1 MSQTPADTPTPPDGW
16 AMPAAPRGG
25 SWRLSARVWPTLR
38 DAPSDA
44 EAASHVLMVRAGLV
58 RQLAAGL
65 YTFMP
70 FGLRVLHRID
80 AILRQEMDRIGA
92 QELLMPVL
100 HPAEIWQATGR
111 YPLPEQFR
119 LQDRAGR
126 DFVLGMTHEE
136 IVTWHAAHEIRS
148 YRDLPQSWYQ
158 IQTKM
163 RDEPRAKG
171 GLLRVREFHMK
182 DSYSFDRDQAGLD
195 ASYEAH
201 AAAYARIFD
210 RCGLVWYQVESDT
223 GMMGGS
229 GAHEYMAPSA
239 SGEDV
244 IARAEDGSYAA
255 NVELAVS
262 VARDP
267 EWGDTPDAP
276 EEFATPGVGTIDELA
291 ALTGLPPARLGKS
304 VVVVPD
310 EGRPVLALVR
320 GEHALH
326 EKKLARLVGPHR
338 AAHPEE
344 ITEWF
349 GAAPGSLGPVGLP
362 EGSPVRIIA
371 DHTIATGHYVTGAN
385 RDGFHLRGVV
395 LGRDFTAETAD
406 IREVLDGEGAPG
418 SGAPLHLEPVIEIG
432 NIFKLG
438 TKYTDALDARYLDED
453 GRERT
458 IIMGCYGIG
467 PGRIAAAAI
476 EQGNDEAGIV
486 WPRSIAPFDVHL
498 VLIGGPGTEHA
509 AFADNLY
516 DELSDLGLDVL
527 FDDRPKVK
535 PGEKFVEA
543 ELLGCPLRVTVG
555 QRTLPDGPLEVQVR
569 RGRERRDVPL
579 VGAAGAIRDIWLTLR

>member
-1 MSQTPADTPTPPDGW
+1 
-16 AMPAAPRGG
+16 MPSAPRGG
-25 SWRLSARVWPTLR
+25 SWRLSGRVWPTLR
-38 DAPSDA
+38 DAPADA
-44 EAASHVLMVRAGLV
+44 EAASHILMVRAGLV

-65 YTFMP
+65 YTLMP
-70 FGLRVLHRID
+70 FGLRVLRRID

-92 QELLMPVL
+92 QELSMPVL
-100 HPAEIWQATGR
+100 HPAEIWQTTGR
-111 YPLPEQFR
+111 YPLAEQFR
-119 LQDRAGR
+119 LNDRAGR

-136 IVTWHAAHEIRS
+136 IVTWHVAHEIRS

-171 GLLRVREFHMK
+171 GLLRVREFTMK

-195 ASYEAH
+195 ASYAAH
-201 AAAYARIFD
+201 AEAYARIFD
-210 RCGLVWYQVESDT
+210 RCGLTWYQVESDT

-239 SGEDV
+239 AGEDV
-244 IARAEDGSYAA
+244 IARAQDGSYAA

-262 VARDP
+262 VAREP
-267 EWGDTPDAP
+267 EWGATPEAP
-276 EEFATPGVGTIDELA
+276 EEFATPGIGTIDELA
-291 ALTGLPPARLGKS
+291 AFTGLPPARLAKS
-304 VVVVPD
+304 VVVVPE

-320 GEHALH
+320 GEHTVH
-326 EKKLARLVGPHR
+326 EKKLSALIGPHR

-344 ITEWF
+344 IAQWF
-349 GAAPGSLGPVGLP
+349 GAVPGSLGPVGL
-362 EGSPVRIIA
+362 GDDAPVRVIA
-371 DHTIATGHYVTGAN
+371 DETITRGHYVTGAN
-385 RDGFHLRGVV
+385 RDGVHLRGVV

-406 IREVLDGEGAPG
+406 IREVLEGEGAPG
-418 SGAPLHLEPVIEIG
+418 TGSPLLLERVIEIG

-438 TKYTDALDARYLDED
+438 TKYTEALDARYLDVD
-453 GRERT
+453 GREHT

-467 PGRIAAAAI
+467 PGRIAAAAV
-476 EQGNDEAGIV
+476 EQGHDEAGII

-498 VLIGGPGTEHA
+498 VLIGGAGTEHA
-509 AFADNLY
+509 AFADALY
-516 DELSDLGLDVL
+516 EELSDLGLDVL
-527 FDDRPKVK
+527 YDDRPKVK

-543 ELLGCPLRVTVG
+543 ELLGCPVRVTVG

-579 VGAAGAIRDIWLTLR
+579 DGAASSIRDIWTTLR